1 MGLEIVLWILFIV
14 AASFFAFFAGVFYSK
29 KYLEKKIKQEI
40 FNDIQRAEKTS
51 EEIIA
56 TAKTESN
63 AIVRQA
69 KLDGKEEA
77 HKIIE
82 AAEKEAKR
90 SRDEIKRA
98 ESRLEKKEL
107 SFDKREEQFLI
118 KEEKLEEK
126 KIEIQEKEEKL
137 NLLIN
142 EEEEKLYKIAQLTPE
157 EAKEIIFNETKRQ
170 YEHDLAQ
177 MFKEIK
183 DEKEEE
189 AERHSQWVV
198 TTAIQRYAAEYVN
211 EGTVSTVS
219 LPTDDMKG
227 RIIGREGRNI
237 RAFEK
242 ITGADLIIDDT
253 PEIVVVSCFNPL
265 RREVAR
271 LTLEKLVADGRIHPA
286 NIEETYNKSKK
297 EITKLVKEEGERATF
312 ETGVRGL
319 NNELVKLIGR
329 LKFRTS
335 FGQNVLEHSIEVAKF
350 AGMMAEELG
359 LNVDRA
365 KRGALLHDIGKGV
378 DHEVEG
384 SHALIGAELAK
395 RYGEKDDIINMIQFH
410 HGETEPESPE
420 ACLVAA
426 GDAISAARPGARR
439 ETVDLYIKRLQKLEE
454 IAKRHKTVEKAY
466 AIQAGREL
474 RILVQPDKIDDV
486 MADKLAFDIAKEVE
500 EGVEYPG
507 QLKVTVIREKRAV
520 AYAK

>member
-1 MGLEIVLWILFIV
+1 METIIWLIGMIAV
-14 AASFFAFFAGVFYSK
+14 AFSAFFLGLMYTR
-29 KYLEKKIKQEI
+29 KYLNDKIREEVT
-40 FNDIQRAEKTS
+40 NDILKAERS
-51 EEIIA
+51 AEEIIA
-56 TAKTESN
+56 SAKNDAS

-69 KLDGKEEA
+69 KIEGKESA
-77 HKIIE
+77 HKIVD
-82 AAEKEAKR
+82 AAERDAKKT
-90 SRDEIKRA
+90 RDELKRI
-98 ESRLEKKEL
+98 ESRLDKRENSLE
-107 SFDKREEQFLI
+107 KREEQYLA
-118 KEEKLEEK
+118 KEEKIEEK
-126 KIEIQEKEEKL
+126 EVWIKDKEEE
-137 NLLIN
+137 I
-142 EEEEKLYKIAQLTPE
+142 EKLVAEQESKLYEIAQLTHE
-157 EAKEIIFNETKRQ
+157 EAKEKIFNETKKQ

-198 TTAIQRYAAEYVN
+198 TTAIQRYAADYVN
-211 EGTVSTVS
+211 EGTVSTVQ

-253 PEIVVVSCFNPL
+253 PEVVVVSCFNPL

-286 NIEETYNKSKK
+286 NIEETYNKAKK

-319 NNELVKLIGR
+319 NNELIKLIGR
-329 LKFRTS
+329 LRFRTS
-335 FGQNVLEHSIEVAKF
+335 FGQNVLQHSIEVAKF
-350 AGMMAEELG
+350 AGLMAEELG

-384 SHALIGAELAK
+384 SHAIIGAELAK
-395 RYGEKDDIINMIQFH
+395 RYGEKADIINMIQFH
-410 HGETEPESPE
+410 HGEAEPMTPE
-420 ACLVAA
+420 ACLVGAA
-426 GDAISAARPGARR
+426 DAISAARPGARR
-439 ETVDLYIKRLQKLEE
+439 ETVDLYIKRLQKLEG
-454 IAKRHKTVEKAY
+454 IAKGHKSVEKAY

-474 RILVQPDKIDDV
+474 RILVQPEKVDDV
-486 MADKLAFDIAKEVE
+486 LADKLAFDIAKEVE
-500 EGVEYPG
+500 EQVEYPG
-507 QLKVTVIREKRAV
+507 QLKVTVIREKRSV

>member
-1 MGLEIVLWILFIV
+1 MGLMIILWIIFIV
-14 AASFFAFFAGVFYSK
+14 AASFTAFFAGVFYAK
-29 KYLEKKIKQEI
+29 KHLETKIKQDVI
-40 FNDIQRAEKTS
+40 NDIQKAEKTYD
-51 EEIIA
+51 EIIA
-56 TAKTESN
+56 SAKTESS
-63 AIVRQA
+63 AIIRQA

-82 AAEKEAKR
+82 TAEKEAKR
-90 SRDEIKRA
+90 TRDEIKRA
-98 ESRLEKKEL
+98 ETRLEKKEA
-107 SFDKREEQFLI
+107 SFDKREEQFLV

-126 KIEIQEKEEKL
+126 QIEIRDKEERLDKL
-137 NLLIN
+137 IT

-157 EAKEIIFNETKRQ
+157 EAKDIIFNETKRE

-198 TTAIQRYAAEYVN
+198 TTAIQRYAADYVN

-286 NIEETYNKSKK
+286 NIEETYDKAKK
-297 EITKLVKEEGERATF
+297 EIAKLVKEEGERATF

-319 NNELVKLIGR
+319 NNELIKLIGR
-329 LKFRTS
+329 LKYRTS

-420 ACLVAA
+420 ASLVAA
-426 GDAISAARPGARR
+426 ADAISAARPGARR

-454 IAKRHKTVEKAY
+454 IAKNHKTVEKAY

-507 QLKVTVIREKRAV
+507 QLKVTVIREKRSV

>member
-1 MGLEIVLWILFIV
+1 
-14 AASFFAFFAGVFYSK
+14 
-29 KYLEKKIKQEI
+29 
-40 FNDIQRAEKTS
+40 
-51 EEIIA
+51 
-56 TAKTESN
+56 
-63 AIVRQA
+63 
-69 KLDGKEEA
+69 
-77 HKIIE
+77 
-82 AAEKEAKR
+82 
-90 SRDEIKRA
+90 
-98 ESRLEKKEL
+98 
-107 SFDKREEQFLI
+107 
-118 KEEKLEEK
+118 
-126 KIEIQEKEEKL
+126 
-137 NLLIN
+137 
-142 EEEEKLYKIAQLTPE
+142 
-157 EAKEIIFNETKRQ
+157 
-170 YEHDLAQ
+170 
-177 MFKEIK
+177 MFKDIK
-183 DEKEEE
+183 DEKEED
-189 AERHSQWVV
+189 AERYSQWVV
-198 TTAIQRYAAEYVN
+198 TTTIQRYAADYVN

-271 LTLEKLVADGRIHPA
+271 LTLEKLVVDGRIHPA
-286 NIEETYNKSKK
+286 NIEEMYMKSKK
-297 EITKLVKEEGERATF
+297 EITKMIKEEGERATF

-319 NNELVKLIGR
+319 NNELMKLIGR

-395 RYGEKDDIINMIQFH
+395 RYGEKNDIVNMIQFH
-410 HGETEPESPE
+410 HGETEPLSPE

-426 GDAISAARPGARR
+426 ADAISAARPGARR

-454 IAKRHKTVEKAY
+454 IAKNHKTVEKAY

-474 RILVQPDKIDDV
+474 RIIVQPDKIDDL

-507 QLKVTVIREKRAV
+507 QLKVTVIREKRSV

>member
-1 MGLEIVLWILFIV
+1 MGLMIILWILIV
-14 AASFFAFFAGVFYSK
+14 IAASLSAFFGGIYYTK
-29 KYLEKKIKQEI
+29 KYLEKGIREEVI
-40 FNDIQRAEKTS
+40 NDIQKAEKS
-51 EEIIA
+51 VEEIIA
-56 TAKTESN
+56 SAKQESN
-63 AIVRQA
+63 AMIRQA

-77 HKIIE
+77 HKIID
-82 AAEKEAKR
+82 AAEKEAKK
-90 SRDEIKRA
+90 SRDEIKRS
-98 ESRLEKKEL
+98 ETRLEKKEA
-107 SFDKREEQFLI
+107 SFDKREEQFLV

-126 KIEIQEKEEKL
+126 QIEIQDKEGKLDQLISEEEK
-137 NLLIN
+137 
-142 EEEEKLYKIAQLTPE
+142 KLYKIAQLTHE
-157 EAKEIIFNETKRQ
+157 EAKEIIFTDTKRQ

-177 MFKEIK
+177 MFKAIK

-198 TTAIQRYAAEYVN
+198 TTAIQRYAADYVN

-329 LKFRTS
+329 LRFRTS

-350 AGMMAEELG
+350 AGLMAEELG

-395 RYGEKDDIINMIQFH
+395 RYGEKKDIINMIQFH

-426 GDAISAARPGARR
+426 ADAISAARPGARR

-454 IAKRHKTVEKAY
+454 IAKNHKTVEKAY

>member
-1 MGLEIVLWILFIV
+1 MGLEIVLWMIFIV
-14 AASFFAFFAGVFYSK
+14 VASLAAFFAGRYLAK
-29 KYLEKKIKQEI
+29 KELEEKIKQEI
-40 FNDIQRAEKTS
+40 ILDIQKAQKTS
-51 EEIIA
+51 DEIIA
-56 TAKTESN
+56 SAKSESSS
-63 AIVRQA
+63 IIRQA

-77 HKIIE
+77 HKLLE
-82 AAEKEAKR
+82 AAEREAKK

-98 ESRLEKKEL
+98 ESRLEKKEA

-126 KIEIQEKEEKL
+126 QIEIQEKEEQL
-137 NLLIN
+137 
-142 EEEEKLYKIAQLTPE
+142 EKLIVQEEQKMYKIAQLTPE

-183 DEKEEE
+183 DEKEED
-189 AERHSQWVV
+189 AERYSQWVV
-198 TTAIQRYAAEYVN
+198 TTAIQRYAADYVN

-271 LTLEKLVADGRIHPA
+271 LTLEKLVVDGRIHPA
-286 NIEETYNKSKK
+286 NIEEMYMKSKK
-297 EITKLVKEEGERATF
+297 EITKMIKEEGERATF

-319 NNELVKLIGR
+319 NNELIKLIGR

-395 RYGEKDDIINMIQFH
+395 RYGEKNDIINMIQFH
-410 HGETEPESPE
+410 HGETEPLSPE

-426 GDAISAARPGARR
+426 ADAISAARPGARR

-454 IAKRHKTVEKAY
+454 IAKNHKTVEKAY

-474 RILVQPDKIDDV
+474 RILVQPDKIDDM

-507 QLKVTVIREKRAV
+507 QLKVTVIREKRSV

>member
-1 MGLEIVLWILFIV
+1 MGLMIILWILIV
-14 AASFFAFFAGVFYSK
+14 IAASLSAFFGGIYYTK
-29 KYLEKKIKQEI
+29 KYLEKGIREEVI
-40 FNDIQRAEKTS
+40 NDIHKAEKS
-51 EEIIA
+51 VEEIIA
-56 TAKTESN
+56 SAKQESN
-63 AIVRQA
+63 AIIRQA

-77 HKIIE
+77 HKIID
-82 AAEKEAKR
+82 AAEKEAKK
-90 SRDEIKRA
+90 SRDEIKRS
-98 ESRLEKKEL
+98 ETRLEKKEA
-107 SFDKREEQFLI
+107 SFDKREEQFLV

-126 KIEIQEKEEKL
+126 QIEIQDKEGKLDQLISEEEK
-137 NLLIN
+137 
-142 EEEEKLYKIAQLTPE
+142 KLYKIAQLTHE
-157 EAKEIIFNETKRQ
+157 EAKEIIFTDTKRQ

-177 MFKEIK
+177 VFKAIK

-198 TTAIQRYAAEYVN
+198 TTAIQRYAADYVN

-242 ITGADLIIDDT
+242 
-253 PEIVVVSCFNPL
+253 
-265 RREVAR
+265 
-271 LTLEKLVADGRIHPA
+271 LVADGRIHPA

-297 EITKLVKEEGERATF
+297 EIAKLVKEEGERATF

-329 LKFRTS
+329 LRFRTS

-350 AGMMAEELG
+350 AGMMAQELG

-439 ETVDLYIKRLQKLEE
+439 ETVDLYIKRLQKLEG
-454 IAKRHKTVEKAY
+454 IAKKRKNVEKAY

-474 RILVQPDKIDDV
+474 RILVQPDKNDDI

-507 QLKVTVIREKRAV
+507 QLKVTVIREKRSV